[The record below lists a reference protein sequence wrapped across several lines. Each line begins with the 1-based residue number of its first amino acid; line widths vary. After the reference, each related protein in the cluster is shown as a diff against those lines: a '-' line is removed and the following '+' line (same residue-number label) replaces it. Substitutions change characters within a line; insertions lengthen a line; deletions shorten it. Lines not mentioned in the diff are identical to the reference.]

1 MKYQGSEYQ
10 KKKEEKKMSIGFE
23 IFQRLTQAGLYIVS
37 FFGYFFYVWREAPVL
52 TERATKRSKW
62 KTGRKEGIVLLD

>member
-23 IFQRLTQAGLYIVS
+23 IFQKLTQAGLYIVS
-37 FFGYFFYVWREAPVL
+37 FFGYFFFFFMFEEKLLFSQRELLSEASGKQE
-52 TERATKRSKW
+52 ERR
-62 KTGRKEGIVLLD
+62 E